1 MPAWSTAQLAP
12 LLACPAAWTA
22 SVWMLLLV
30 CTHITVRCC
39 LTHGVLPCSQYRYF
53 VWLNSSVRGP
63 FLPAYLRGKM
73 HWTAAFTSRITD
85 SVKLVG
91 STINCG

>member
-1 MPAWSTAQLAP
+1 MSQRCARLHTHHSK
-12 LLACPAAWTA
+12 
-22 SVWMLLLV
+22 MLPDIWLSP
-30 CTHITVRCC
+30 R
-39 LTHGVLPCSQYRYF
+39 SQYRYF

>member
-1 MPAWSTAQLAP
+1 MSQHCAWLHTSRSKALP
-12 LLACPAAWTA
+12 DMWL
-22 SVWMLLLV
+22 
-30 CTHITVRCC
+30 
-39 LTHGVLPCSQYRYF
+39 LPCSQYRYI